1 MISWNTWRVNG
12 AAGAEMEVLTMQIEI
27 DRSALNLAPEGLVAI
42 RDGQG
47 TRIVCHSGS
56 LWITQECDVKDAV
69 ITAGE
74 SFTVRNP
81 GLTLLTALNASEL
94 TIIEPS
100 AAAPRWHPAP
110 MREQQHDA
118 AVVAR

>member
-1 MISWNTWRVNG
+1 
-12 AAGAEMEVLTMQIEI
+12 MQIEMN
-27 DRSALNLAPEGLVAI
+27 RTNLSLAQEGLVAI

-47 TRIVCHSGS
+47 TRIVCHAGS

-81 GLTLLTALNASEL
+81 GLTLITALKASEI
-94 TIIEPS
+94 TVIEP
-100 AAAPRWHPAP
+100 H
-110 MREQQHDA
+110 A
-118 AVVAR
+118 AVQPQTWQRAPSSELQRDPAVFA